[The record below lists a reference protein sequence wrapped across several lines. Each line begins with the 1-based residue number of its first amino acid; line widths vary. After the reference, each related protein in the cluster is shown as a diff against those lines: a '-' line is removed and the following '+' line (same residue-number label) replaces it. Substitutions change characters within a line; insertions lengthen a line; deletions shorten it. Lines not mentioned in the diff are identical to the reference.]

1 MLVLCDM
8 KILALL
14 FVASFLLTIPP
25 VSSAEVYL
33 YREGETVIDYVQ
45 TYKANNNESLI
56 EIARKYDLGYNEIA
70 DANPDLEP
78 FVPGEGISVKI
89 PTSWILPDVT
99 SYEGIVINLSE
110 MRLYYFFIEGG
121 SRFVTTFPIG
131 IGKEGNNTPT
141 GNFRVIEK
149 IVNPSWYVPES
160 IKKEKPYLPKVLP
173 PGPDNPLGSHAIRLS
188 SRTILIHGTNK
199 PWGVG
204 RRVSHGC
211 IRLYPEDIPKLFEL
225 VPEGSPVTIVRQPI
239 KIGTKNNR
247 VFIEVENDDAEENW
261 NYFNEIVRILVEKNL
276 LQSISTEKLYRALA
290 EKRGIPQDISN

>member
-1 MLVLCDM
+1 M

-14 FVASFLLTIPP
+14 FVASFLLTISP
-25 VSSAEVYL
+25 VSSAEVYP
-33 YREGETVIDYVQ
+33 YREGETVIGYVQ

-78 FVPGEGISVKI
+78 FVPGEGTSIEI

-110 MRLYYFFIEGG
+110 MRLYYFFTEGG
-121 SRFVTTFPIG
+121 QVVTTFPIG

-160 IKKEKPYLPKVLP
+160 IQKEKPYLPKVLP

-225 VPEGSPVTIVRQPI
+225 VTEGSPVTIVRQPI

-247 VFIEVENDDAEENW
+247 VFIEVKNDDAEENW
-261 NYFNEIVRILVEKNL
+261 NYLNEAVKLLIEKNL
-276 LQSISTEKLYRALA
+276 LQGVSTEKLYRTLA
-290 EKRGIPQDISN
+290 EKRGIPQDISD

>member
-1 MLVLCDM
+1 M
-8 KILALL
+8 KICALL

-25 VSSAEVYL
+25 ISSAEVYL
-33 YREGETVIDYVQ
+33 YREGETVIGYVQ

-99 SYEGIVINLSE
+99 SYEGIVINLAE
-110 MRLYYFFIEGG
+110 MRLYYFFTEGG

-204 RRVSHGC
+204 RRASHGC

-225 VPEGSPVTIVRQPI
+225 R
-239 KIGTKNNR
+239 
-247 VFIEVENDDAEENW
+247 
-261 NYFNEIVRILVEKNL
+261 
-276 LQSISTEKLYRALA
+276 
-290 EKRGIPQDISN
+290 